1 MDNVGLDADILARNW
16 LSVVL
21 RGVAAVLFGLL
32 ALLLPGFSLLVLV
45 FAFAGYALID
55 GVLAI
60 SSAVRQRRR
69 DVPRRVYLLEGAFGL
84 AVAVLTF
91 LWPGLTLLSL
101 LYVIAARALV
111 AGVLQIVAALHLRK
125 VITTEWLMAASGA
138 LSILLA
144 LLLVLWPGAGLL
156 TMALWIGAYALLF
169 GAAFL
174 ALGLR
179 LRAWD
184 RQRKASAGGATAS
197 LGADPVGGMAN
208 G

>member
-21 RGVAAVLFGLL
+21 RGAAALLFGLL
-32 ALLLPGFSLLVLV
+32 TLFLPGFSLLALV
-45 FAFAGYALID
+45 FAFAGYALAD

-60 SSAVRQRRR
+60 LSAVRQRHSE
-69 DVPRRVYLLEGAFGL
+69 PRWVYLLEGVFGL

-111 AGVLQIVAALHLRK
+111 AGVLQILAALRLRK
-125 VITTEWLMAASGA
+125 VITTEWLMATSGA
-138 LSILLA
+138 LSIAIA
-144 LLLVLWPGAGLL
+144 LLIVLSPGVGLL

-169 GAAFL
+169 GGAFL

-179 LRAWD
+179 LRVWD
-184 RQRKASAGGATAS
+184 RQRKESAGGATAS
-197 LGADPVGGMAN
+197 LGAHPVGGMAN

>member
-21 RGVAAVLFGLL
+21 RGAAALLFGLL
-32 ALLLPGFSLLVLV
+32 TLFLPGFSLLVLV
-45 FAFAGYALID
+45 FAFAGYALAD

-60 SSAVRQRRR
+60 LSAVRQRRSE
-69 DVPRRVYLLEGAFGL
+69 PRWVYLLEGVFGL

-111 AGVLQIVAALHLRK
+111 AGVLQIVAALRLRK
-125 VITTEWLMAASGA
+125 VITTEWLMAASGG
-138 LSILLA
+138 LSIAIA
-144 LLLVLWPGAGLL
+144 LLIVLWPGAGLL

-169 GAAFL
+169 GGAFL
-174 ALGLR
+174 TLGLR
-179 LRAWD
+179 LRVWD
-184 RQRKASAGGATAS
+184 RQRKESAGGASAS
-197 LGADPVGGMAN
+197 LGAHSVGGMAN

>member
-1 MDNVGLDADILARNW
+1 MDHVVLDADILARNW
-16 LSVVL
+16 LAVVL
-21 RGVAAVLFGLL
+21 RGAAALLFGLL
-32 ALLLPGFSLLVLV
+32 TLFLPGFSLLALV
-45 FAFAGYALID
+45 FAFAGYALAD

-60 SSAVRQRRR
+60 LSAVRQRQSE
-69 DVPRRVYLLEGAFGL
+69 VPRWVYVLEGVFGL

-111 AGVLQIVAALHLRK
+111 AGVLQILAAIRLRK

-138 LSILLA
+138 LSVVFA
-144 LLLVLWPGAGLL
+144 LLIVLWPGAGLL

-169 GAAFL
+169 GGAFL

-184 RQRKASAGGATAS
+184 KQRSAGGAPAS
-197 LGADPVGGMAN
+197 LGAHPVGGMAN